1 MYTIIAG
8 TNRSDSNS
16 QRIGKI
22 YQEILFSKGVE
33 SDIYTL
39 EGVDLNSKSQS
50 FLDFQDNILI
60 PTSKFIF
67 VLPEYNGSYP
77 GIFKSLIDLSNI
89 KACWPGKKALLVGVA
104 TGRGGNVRGLDHVT
118 GVLHYINVLV
128 HPNKLPISSVDKI
141 MTADGK
147 LTDDRTISSIENQLA
162 DFINF

>member
-16 QRIGKI
+16 QKIGKI
-22 YQEILFSKGVE
+22 YQEMMLSKGVK
-33 SDIYTL
+33 SGLVTL
-39 EGVDLNSKSQS
+39 EGVDLNSKNES
-50 FLDFQDNILI
+50 FLALQDTILI

-77 GIFKSLIDLSNI
+77 GIFKAMIDLSNI

-118 GVLHYINVLV
+118 GVLHYVNVLV

-141 MTADGK
+141 MTVDGK